1 MRTLT
6 CILALLLTGCSSLL
20 IRPDDPTPLVV
31 TKTIWRGVL
40 GVSTLGLSE
49 IRMSELRDELNA
61 EASTEQRLQDY
72 EAHLTYLVNNGALS
86 QGEAEELY
94 QKYANLV
101 FQEALEVT
109 AGGGASEYWVSSG
122 MTAYP
127 IYRAGSLSMRSV
139 ARFPNTFSHLRSG
152 TGYQRTFGLA
162 KYRSQS
168 ARWSR
173 LGMGSR
179 SYFRGATSGKGS
191 GRRGG
196 RR

>member
-49 IRMSELRDELNA
+49 IRMSELRDDLNA
-61 EASTEQRLQDY
+61 ETSTEQRLQDY

-101 FQEALEVT
+101 FQEALEVA
-109 AGGGASEYWVSSG
+109 AGGDASEYWVSSG
-122 MTAYP
+122 MTGYP
-127 IYRAGSLSMRSV
+127 IYRAGSLSTSAV
-139 ARFPNTFSHLRSG
+139 RFPNTFSQVRSG
-152 TGYQRTFGLA
+152 TGYQRTYGLA
-162 KYRSQS
+162 KSRSQS

-179 SYFRGATSGKGS
+179 SYFRGASSGKGS

>member
-1 MRTLT
+1 MRTLAFS
-6 CILALLLTGCSSLL
+6 LALLLTGCSSLL
-20 IRPDDPTPLVV
+20 VRPDDPTPLVV

-61 EASTEQRLQDY
+61 EASAEQRLQDY
-72 EAHLTYLVNNGALS
+72 ESHLTYLVNNGALT

-101 FQEALEVT
+101 FQEALEVA
-109 AGGGASEYWVSSG
+109 AGAGASEYWMSSG
-122 MTAYP
+122 MTGSP
-127 IYRAGSLSMRSV
+127 IYRAGSLPMSVVRS
-139 ARFPNTFSHLRSG
+139 PNTFSNVRFG
-152 TGYQRTFGLA
+152 TSSQRTLGLA

-179 SYFRGATSGKGS
+179 SYFRGASSGKGS

>member
-1 MRTLT
+1 MRILT
-6 CILALLLTGCSSLL
+6 CILAILLTGCSGLL
-20 IRPDDPTPLVV
+20 IRSDDPTPLVV

-101 FQEALEVT
+101 FQEALEVA
-109 AGGGASEYWVSSG
+109 AGGGASDYWVSSG
-122 MTAYP
+122 MAGYP
-127 IYRAGSLSMRSV
+127 IYHAGSLSMNV
-139 ARFPNTFSHLRSG
+139 AGFPNTFFHLRSG

-162 KYRSQS
+162 KSRSQS

-173 LGMGSR
+173 PGMGSR
-179 SYFRGATSGKGS
+179 SYFRGASSGKGS